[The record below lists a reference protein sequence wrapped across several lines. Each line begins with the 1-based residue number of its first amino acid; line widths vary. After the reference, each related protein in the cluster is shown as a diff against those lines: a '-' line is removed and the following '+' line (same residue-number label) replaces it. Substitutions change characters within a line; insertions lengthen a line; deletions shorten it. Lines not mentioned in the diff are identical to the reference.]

1 MTRTE
6 ANRLVRRATSAD
18 IPAIMALASRASS
31 AAHWSVE
38 RYQDLFTNSPPRRI
52 GLLIEERSLVCAFL
66 IGRVLDREIELE
78 NIVVADSQRRLG
90 LGKQLLEEFRKISQ
104 TEGARAIFLEVR
116 ETNLPARKLYQKC
129 GFAENGRRR
138 GYYTHPEEDAVL
150 YQLPL
155 V

>member
-1 MTRTE
+1 MNGTVGTL
-6 ANRLVRRATSAD
+6 LVRPATLAD
-18 IPAIMALASRASS
+18 IPAIMAVASRASS
-31 AAHWSVE
+31 APDWAGE
-38 RYQDLFTNSPPRRI
+38 RYAQIFTDSAPRRI
-52 GLLIEERSLVCAFL
+52 ALVIEDRSLVCAFL
-66 IGRVLDREIELE
+66 IGRALDTEVELE

-90 LGKQLLEEFRKISQ
+90 LGKQLLEEFRKIFQ

-138 GYYTHPEEDAVL
+138 GYYTNPEEDAVL
-150 YQLPL
+150 YQLLL